1 MTYLADQ
8 PGFAG
13 KTVLGKETVLVNGP
27 GPGLVRGPGLVALAV
42 AGRRWVTR

>member
-27 GPGLVRGPGLVALAV
+27 GLVRGPGLVALAV